1 MKHFLPALLAIG
13 SDCVVQHRASDRPC
27 DFRALIRVQ
36 SMAIR
41 PTRAILSVQP
51 SDYQQPVDQVEQSI
65 QSPDADNLPIPG
77 VDSTNPDITLQD
89 LEQLALSQNP
99 AIAQADAR
107 VRALRGKWVQVG
119 LPPNPSAGYMAAE
132 IGDEGRAGQ
141 QGGYVGQDFITGGKL
156 GLNRAVV
163 SQEIQQAEQN
173 LAAMQLRTQTDVR
186 KAYYSALVA
195 QRRADLAADL
205 ARVSG
210 EAVKAS
216 QELLQAEEIPQA
228 GLLQTQ
234 VEQQNA
240 SILALSAQNEQQAA
254 WRRLSAVVGSEL
266 AVRRL
271 SGDVSQ
277 LPALL
282 DWNEQ
287 LVRVTSTSPEVSA
300 AMADLSRAQMA
311 LRRARVEPV
320 PDVSTQFVAQYDN
333 ATGDAIAGV
342 QMGIPLPIWNRNQG
356 GIRQAEAEITQA
368 RRNMDRVELDLKQR
382 LSIAFQEFSTARSQA
397 ETYSTQILPKAEE
410 TFKLVQRGYSL
421 GELGYLDLLSAQRTY
436 SQTNLAYLD
445 ALGTLWRSWAEIE
458 GLLLSDSLSTSSQ

>member
-1 MKHFLPALLAIG
+1 MKHSLSILWLLGVSALPCFAQTHATRLPSVSPDPSVGHSAEVTSGLVQPLDYQRPVEQFEASSQLLAPTELPA
-13 SDCVVQHRASDRPC
+13 PN
-27 DFRALIRVQ
+27 
-36 SMAIR
+36 
-41 PTRAILSVQP
+41 
-51 SDYQQPVDQVEQSI
+51 VD
-65 QSPDADNLPIPG
+65 PADPN
-77 VDSTNPDITLQD
+77 ITLQD

-132 IGDEGRAGQ
+132 IGDEHRAGQ

-186 KAYYSALVA
+186 KAYYAALVA

-240 SILALSAQNEQQAA
+240 SILALSANNEQQAA
-254 WRRLSAVVGSEL
+254 WRRLSAVVGSDL
-266 AVRRL
+266 TMRRL

-287 LVRVTSTSPEVSA
+287 LVRVTSTSPEMSA
-300 AMADLSRAQMA
+300 AMAEFSRAQIA
-311 LRRARVEPV
+311 LQRARVEPV
-320 PDVSTQFVAQYDN
+320 PDVTTQFVAQYDN
-333 ATGDAIAGV
+333 ASGDAIAGV
-342 QMGIPLPIWNRNQG
+342 QVGIPIPIWNKNQG
-356 GIRQAEAEITQA
+356 GIRQAEAEITHA

-382 LSIAFQEFSTARSQA
+382 LSIAYQEYSTARSQA
-397 ETYSTQILPKAEE
+397 ETYSTQILPKAHQ
-410 TFKLVQRGYSL
+410 TFELVQRGYRL

-436 SQTNLAYLD
+436 SQTNLAYLES
-445 ALGTLWRSWAEIE
+445 LNTLWRSWAEIE
-458 GLLLSDSLSTSSQ
+458 GLLLSNSLSSPPQ